1 MRQWMDGKR
10 VRACVPRL
18 GEPLRDRVA
27 DDHARSAEQVAR
39 RSAREADGPGAGD
52 VHDAARPDLRHG

>member
-1 MRQWMDGKR
+1 MAS
-10 VRACVPRL
+10 VCVVPRL